1 MAAAKLWGGFGE
13 RLRADGTPKP
23 PSVATFPPQNA
34 KRDGV
39 LFRDEGI
46 SLDVRLKPPPP
57 GASRGGGSPP
67 IVPCSRGA
75 LGRAPCPLPPA
86 RGAGLGSPRPGPSNL
101 LRAAGAAPSPPAPSG
116 LPFGPPGGAVALRT
130 AARGVARRGGRG
142 APIGGR
148 AAGAWRAAAGAG
160 GGVAALHTRGGDV
173 TRAGGPVPRLRSA
186 RPGPARLPPAAHAL
200 PPAAADA
207 CGAARGARGGRGC
220 AAGAAGPGRRWLRIW
235 WCCSA
240 WPPPR
245 PPWKVRRGTSGRG
258 REAAS
263 GWSGGGGGGR
273 AAGRSPRSRGS
284 RGGAPRRARCVAVR
298 GGGAARAV
306 LRGCR
311 GAVPFPAPPVEH
323 RGCAPRLPR
332 PQLFVSRAANV
343 GPSRSVARRP
353 GRVAPCPVSSATPGR
368 CSRLVPLRVGAA
380 QPAALRVPPGPG
392 ATALGARRGSAGR
405 AARIST
411 TGSAEGSAL
420 RESPRVRL
428 LLHPPVAS
436 LAERA
441 GGWRSFACPSGWQRV
456 W

>member
-245 PPWKVRRGTSGRG
+245 LPWKVRRGTSGRG

-323 RGCAPRLPR
+323 RGCAPR

-343 GPSRSVARRP
+343 GPSRSVVQSARTRRSVP
-353 GRVAPCPVSSATPGR
+353 RLLRDPRAMLSVGTAAGWSSA
-368 CSRLVPLRVGAA
+368 A
-380 QPAALRVPPGPG
+380 
-392 ATALGARRGSAGR
+392 RGSSR
-405 AARIST
+405 AARTRGDRARRTARQRWSGCAHLDDGECRGVRAQGEPPCAAAASPTRRIS
-411 TGSAEGSAL
+411 GRAS
-420 RESPRVRL
+420 RRL
-428 LLHPPVAS
+428 A
-436 LAERA
+436 
-441 GGWRSFACPSGWQRV
+441 
-456 W
+456 

>member
-23 PSVATFPPQNA
+23 QSVATFPPQNA
-34 KRDGV
+34 KRKKQL

-101 LRAAGAAPSPPAPSG
+101 LRAACAAPSPPAPSG
-116 LPFGPPGGAVALRT
+116 LPLRPPGGTVALRT

-240 WPPPR
+240 WPPLR
-245 PPWKVRRGTSGRG
+245 PPWKVRRETSGRG

-263 GWSGGGGGGR
+263 GWSGGGGIALLGDPPR
-273 AAGRSPRSRGS
+273 AAGPAEGLRAAPGALRFGEEERPARCCGAAAVRCRSPPHLLSTA
-284 RGGAPRRARCVAVR
+284 GAPRAPNSLLVGQRTSARTRRSV
-298 GGGAARAV
+298 
-306 LRGCR
+306 
-311 GAVPFPAPPVEH
+311 
-323 RGCAPRLPR
+323 PRLLRDPR
-332 PQLFVSRAANV
+332 AMLSVGTAAGWSSATRGSSRAARTR
-343 GPSRSVARRP
+343 GDRARR
-353 GRVAPCPVSSATPGR
+353 
-368 CSRLVPLRVGAA
+368 
-380 QPAALRVPPGPG
+380 
-392 ATALGARRGSAGR
+392 TARQRGR

-441 GGWRSFACPSGWQRV
+441 GGRRSFACPSGWQRV